1 MSIAG
6 GFGIIKNMTIGARSL
21 LLEIFERLHSSLGP
35 SGWWPGETPLEII
48 IGAILAQNTSW
59 RNVEQALARLK
70 GQGALSVEKL
80 TQMEEDH
87 LAEMVRPAG
96 TYRVKAR
103 RLKNFFRFL
112 QEGYHGRIEA
122 LGTPPLEK
130 LRDQLLGVRGIGPET
145 ADSILLYA
153 LGRPTFV
160 VDTYTHRIFSRH
172 RLVPEE
178 SDYESLR
185 SFFMES
191 LPEEVPLYNEF
202 HALIV
207 RTGKAY
213 CKKKAPLCGGCPLR
227 DLESA

>member
-1 MSIAG
+1 MTAMSP
-6 GFGIIKNMTIGARSL
+6 GAQSL
-21 LLEIFERLHSSLGP
+21 LLEIYERLYSTLGP

-48 IGAILAQNTSW
+48 VGAILTQNTSW
-59 RNVEQALARLK
+59 HNVEQALVRLK
-70 GQGALSVEKL
+70 EQGGLSVESL
-80 TQMEEDH
+80 TQIGEDR

-112 QEGYHGRIEA
+112 QEEYHGRIEA
-122 LGTPPLEK
+122 LVELPLEK

-160 VDTYTHRIFSRH
+160 VDAYTYRIFSRH
-172 RLVPEE
+172 QLIPEE
-178 SDYESLR
+178 SDYEGLR
-185 SFFMES
+185 SFFMEA

-213 CKKKAPLCGGCPLR
+213 CRKKAPLCGGCPLWELER
-227 DLESA
+227 DV

>member
-1 MSIAG
+1 MLP
-6 GFGIIKNMTIGARSL
+6 GARTL
-21 LLEIFERLHSSLGP
+21 LLEIYERLYFSLGP

-48 IGAILAQNTSW
+48 IGAILTQNTSW
-59 RNVEQALARLK
+59 RNVEQALVRLK
-70 GQGALSVEKL
+70 EQGALSVESL
-80 TQMEEDH
+80 TQMGEDR

-96 TYRVKAR
+96 YYRIKAR

-112 QEGYHGRIEA
+112 QEEYHGRIEA
-122 LGTPPLEK
+122 LVEPPLET
-130 LRDQLLGVRGIGPET
+130 LRDQLLGIHGVGPET

-160 VDTYTHRIFSRH
+160 VDAYTHRIFSRH

-178 SDYESLR
+178 SDYEGLR
-185 SFFMES
+185 SFFMEA
-191 LPEEVPLYNEF
+191 LPEEVSLYNEF

-227 DLESA
+227 DLERDF

>member
-1 MSIAG
+1 M
-6 GFGIIKNMTIGARSL
+6 KNMTIGARSL
-21 LLEIFERLHSSLGP
+21 LLEIYERLHSSLGP

-48 IGAILAQNTSW
+48 IGAILTQNTSW
-59 RNVEQALARLK
+59 GNVEQALARLK

-80 TQMEEDH
+80 TQMEEDR

-112 QEGYHGRIEA
+112 QEDYDGRIEA

-172 RLVPEE
+172 RLVSEE

-185 SFFMES
+185 SFFMDS

-213 CKKKAPLCGGCPLR
+213 CKKKAPLCEGCPLR
-227 DLESA
+227 DLERDV

>member
-1 MSIAG
+1 
-6 GFGIIKNMTIGARSL
+6 MTTMPPGARSL
-21 LLEIFERLHSSLGP
+21 LLEIYERLYSTLGP

-48 IGAILAQNTSW
+48 VGAILTQNTSW
-59 RNVEQALARLK
+59 RNVEQALVRLQE
-70 GQGALSVEKL
+70 QGVLSVESL
-80 TQMEEDH
+80 TQIGEDR

-112 QEGYHGRIEA
+112 REEYQGRIEA
-122 LGTPPLEK
+122 LVEPPLEM
-130 LRDQLLGVRGIGPET
+130 LRDQLLGVRGVGPET

-160 VDTYTHRIFSRH
+160 VDAYTYRIFSRH
-172 RLVPEE
+172 RLIPEE
-178 SDYESLR
+178 SDYEGLR
-185 SFFMES
+185 SFFMDA

-213 CKKKAPLCGGCPLR
+213 CRKKAPLCGDCPLR
-227 DLESA
+227 ELERDV